1 MNLQGQILEAQ
12 KAAMKAKE
20 PLRLSSI
27 RLLRTAIKNREIEL
41 RRELTDD
48 EVIQVVSSLVKQ
60 RRESAQVYRDGG
72 RPELAEK
79 EELEL
84 AVLQEFLPAQLTEE
98 EIRDLIETA
107 VAETGAAGMKDMGR
121 VMKAVSAQTVGR
133 ADGRQVSEMV
143 RARLT

>member
-143 RARLT
+143 RARLA